1 MLIFWIFLGNVVCVL
16 AHQLLG
22 PWDVV
27 TAVMSQE
34 ALQEKEFAKRGNKG
48 SQGQVKINMP
58 HVSVFTVMI
67 SHLTGHDGLSIC
79 LPCTTRRGIVF
90 CLYIVICFRYMRL
103 V

>member
-1 MLIFWIFLGNVVCVL
+1 MLITGMQCSSLVCNALRWCWLGVGVLIFWIFLGNVVCVL

-58 HVSVFTVMI
+58 HVSVLTVR
-67 SHLTGHDGLSIC
+67 S
-79 LPCTTRRGIVF
+79 
-90 CLYIVICFRYMRL
+90 VI
-103 V
+103 